1 VPAAAGSLRTSV
13 SPTGAIAERIER
25 TRAAVAEE
33 RTQIARE
40 VYDRDPQLA
49 SRPMQRVQST
59 ERDAIVRLFGAV
71 LAEQY
76 DE

>member
-49 SRPMQRVQST
+49 
-59 ERDAIVRLFGAV
+59 
-71 LAEQY
+71 
-76 DE
+76 